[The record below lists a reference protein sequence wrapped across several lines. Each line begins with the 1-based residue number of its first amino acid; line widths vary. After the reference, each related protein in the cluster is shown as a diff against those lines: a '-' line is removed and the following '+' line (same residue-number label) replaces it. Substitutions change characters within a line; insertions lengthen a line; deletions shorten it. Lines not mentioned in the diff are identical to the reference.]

1 MSISEQLLLNL
12 RPRVIDDGKK
22 MCRLSCTCSDDF
34 KDFIEKIARLRKT
47 TISELMYEYV
57 LDGMKKDITE
67 IYLPAPHLDKTLR
80 QIIAKT

>member
-1 MSISEQLLLNL
+1 MNISDQLVLNL

-22 MCRLSCTCSDDF
+22 LCRLSCTCSDDF
-34 KDFIEKIARLRKT
+34 KDFIDKIARLRKT
-47 TISELMYEYV
+47 TVSELIYEYA

-80 QIIAKT
+80 DVLGKA